1 MIDLL
6 DLQEI
11 FSDDEKRVG
20 LHRLRVFDCAAF
32 IALYG
37 PTFKGIMP
45 PERAHI
51 QFLTRVRRPGS
62 AAVSTAQG
70 VLMSSNFFL
79 DIKHIIPVK
88 GITAIKE
95 RC

>member
-6 DLQEI
+6 DLQKI

-20 LHRLRVFDCAAF
+20 LHRLRAFDCAAF

-37 PTFKGIMP
+37 PTFKGIMSL
-45 PERAHI
+45 ERAHV
-51 QFLTRVRRPGS
+51 QFLASLRKQALRQFQQHRF
-62 AAVSTAQG
+62 
-70 VLMSSNFFL
+70 LMSSNFFL
-79 DIKHIIPVK
+79 DIKHLVPVK
-88 GITAIKE
+88 GITAIKV

>member
-1 MIDLL
+1 
-6 DLQEI
+6 
-11 FSDDEKRVG
+11 
-20 LHRLRVFDCAAF
+20 
-32 IALYG
+32 
-37 PTFKGIMP
+37 MP
-45 PERAHI
+45 PERAHV
-51 QFLTRVRRPGS
+51 QFLTRLRRPGS
-62 AAVSTAQG
+62 AAVSTVEG